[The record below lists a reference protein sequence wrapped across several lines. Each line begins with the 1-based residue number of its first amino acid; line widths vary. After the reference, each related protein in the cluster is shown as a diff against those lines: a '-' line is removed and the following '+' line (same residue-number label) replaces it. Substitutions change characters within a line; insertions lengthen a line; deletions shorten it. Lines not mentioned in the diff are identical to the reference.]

1 MRLWLFAPSSLLLVL
16 LFSGC
21 AEPPH
26 KEMDQAQGAID
37 AAQAA
42 GADRY
47 ATSEYSAAT
56 EALENART
64 AATASDHRLALSYA
78 LESREH
84 AQNAARNAADEK
96 VRVRIDVEHASTE
109 LTALI
114 AEGRSLLDA
123 AAHGGASRAR
133 LEQPALDLTAAEAH
147 LQEAGE
153 AEETGDYL
161 GASAPLEEVRIQ
173 IEQATTSI
181 RDALPLPPSGR

>member
-1 MRLWLFAPSSLLLVL
+1 MRLWLFAPSSLLLLL

-26 KEMDQAQGAID
+26 KEMDQAQAAID

-47 ATSEYSAAT
+47 ATSAYSAAT
-56 EALENART
+56 EALENTRT

-84 AQNAARNAADEK
+84 AQNAGRNAADEK
-96 VRVRIDVEHASTE
+96 VRVRIDVEHASTI

-114 AEGRSLLDA
+114 AEGHSLLDA
-123 AAHGGASRAR
+123 TAHGAASRTR
-133 LEQPALDLTAAEAH
+133 LEQPAWDLTAAEAH

-161 GASAPLEEVRIQ
+161 GASAALEEARIQ